1 MKKLIFLFLLTFVVL
16 GNFKVSAQENDR
28 IYISV
33 YQPDKDEITSEASK
47 HLTNKMKNLILAHGI
62 SDEDDNNRFVITSK
76 ILVTTKDIVPSTPQR
91 ISEKIEFTFM
101 IGDVIENKVFESVSI
116 STVGVDINE
125 TKAMISAIKKINIK
139 NSQFES
145 FISNAKKK
153 IESYY
158 TERCNQ
164 ILTQARQ
171 SAANRDF
178 DNAIYQLMQVPS
190 ICDCA
195 EECQNLEIELYQQR
209 IDLNAE
215 QLLNQ
220 AQSIWASSPTIDGA
234 SRAAEIIKQIPSGS
248 SSQPKVELLISDI
261 ESKLK
266 EDQRKEWAFK
276 IQKYKDNI
284 AKEKREYA
292 LRAEQ
297 QKSDNEYR
305 AKQQVSDNEY
315 RAKQQVSDNAYRA
328 RQQASDNAYRAKQ
341 QASDNAFRAN
351 QQAANNAYRA
361 NQQTAD
367 NAARRQYI
375 EACRQVGLEYAKNQP
390 KTVVY
395 RKNVILW

>member
-305 AKQQVSDNEY
+305 AKQQVSDNAY
-315 RAKQQVSDNAYRA
+315 RAK
-328 RQQASDNAYRAKQ
+328 QQASDNAYRAKQ

-390 KTVVY
+390 KTLVY

>member
-1 MKKLIFLFLLTFVVL
+1 MKKLIFLLLLTFVVL

-284 AKEKREYA
+284 AREKREYA

-305 AKQQVSDNEY
+305 AKQQVSDNAY
-315 RAKQQVSDNAYRA
+315 RAK
-328 RQQASDNAYRAKQ
+328 QQASDNAYRAKQ

>member
-125 TKAMISAIKKINIK
+125 TKAMINAIKKINIK

-284 AKEKREYA
+284 AREKREYA

-305 AKQQVSDNEY
+305 AKQQV
-315 RAKQQVSDNAYRA
+315 
-328 RQQASDNAYRAKQ
+328 SDNAYRAKQ

-375 EACRQVGLEYAKNQP
+375 EECRQVGLEYAKNQP

>member
-220 AQSIWASSPTIDGA
+220 VQSIWASSPTIDGA

-305 AKQQVSDNEY
+305 AKQQVSDNAY
-315 RAKQQVSDNAYRA
+315 RAKK
-328 RQQASDNAYRAKQ
+328 QASDNAYRAKQ

>member
-305 AKQQVSDNEY
+305 AKQQVSY
-315 RAKQQVSDNAYRA
+315 NAYRGK
-328 RQQASDNAYRAKQ
+328 QQASDNAYRAKQ

>member
-1 MKKLIFLFLLTFVVL
+1 MKKLIFLLLLTFVVL

-125 TKAMISAIKKINIK
+125 TKAMINAIKKINIK

-178 DNAIYQLMQVPS
+178 DSAIYQLMQVPS

-284 AKEKREYA
+284 AREKREYA

-305 AKQQVSDNEY
+305 AKQQV
-315 RAKQQVSDNAYRA
+315 
-328 RQQASDNAYRAKQ
+328 SDNAYRAKQ

>member
-266 EDQRKEWAFK
+266 EYQRKEWAFK

-305 AKQQVSDNEY
+305 AKQQVSDNAY
-315 RAKQQVSDNAYRA
+315 RAK
-328 RQQASDNAYRAKQ
+328 QQASDNAYRAKQ

>member
-220 AQSIWASSPTIDGA
+220 VQSIWASSPTIDGA

-305 AKQQVSDNEY
+305 AKQQVSDNAY
-315 RAKQQVSDNAYRA
+315 RAK
-328 RQQASDNAYRAKQ
+328 QQASDNAYRAKQ

>member
-1 MKKLIFLFLLTFVVL
+1 MKKLIFLLLLTFVVL

-178 DNAIYQLMQVPS
+178 DSAIYQLMQVPS

-305 AKQQVSDNEY
+305 AKQQVSDNAY
-315 RAKQQVSDNAYRA
+315 RAK
-328 RQQASDNAYRAKQ
+328 QQASDNAYRAKQ

>member
-125 TKAMISAIKKINIK
+125 TKAMINAIKKINIK

-178 DNAIYQLMQVPS
+178 DSAIYQLMQVPS

-266 EDQRKEWAFK
+266 EYQRKEWAFK

-284 AKEKREYA
+284 AREKREYA

-305 AKQQVSDNEY
+305 AKQQV
-315 RAKQQVSDNAYRA
+315 
-328 RQQASDNAYRAKQ
+328 SDNAYRAKQ

-375 EACRQVGLEYAKNQP
+375 EECRQVGLEYAKNQP

>member
-305 AKQQVSDNEY
+305 AKQQVSDNAY
-315 RAKQQVSDNAYRA
+315 RAK
-328 RQQASDNAYRAKQ
+328 QQASDNAYRAKQ

-390 KTVVY
+390 KTVLY
-395 RKNVILW
+395 RKNVIIW

>member
-220 AQSIWASSPTIDGA
+220 AQSIWASSPTIAGA

-305 AKQQVSDNEY
+305 AKQQVSDNAY
-315 RAKQQVSDNAYRA
+315 RAK
-328 RQQASDNAYRAKQ
+328 QQASDNAYRAKQ

>member
-266 EDQRKEWAFK
+266 EYQRKEWAFK

-284 AKEKREYA
+284 AREKREYA

-305 AKQQVSDNEY
+305 AKQQVSDNAY
-315 RAKQQVSDNAYRA
+315 RAK
-328 RQQASDNAYRAKQ
+328 QQASDNAYRAKQ

>member
-62 SDEDDNNRFVITSK
+62 SDEEENNRFVITSK

-305 AKQQVSDNEY
+305 AKQQVSDNAY
-315 RAKQQVSDNAYRA
+315 RAK
-328 RQQASDNAYRAKQ
+328 QQASDNAYRAKQ

-390 KTVVY
+390 KTLVY

>member
-305 AKQQVSDNEY
+305 AKQQVSDNAY
-315 RAKQQVSDNAYRA
+315 RAK
-328 RQQASDNAYRAKQ
+328 QQASDNAYRAKQ

>member
-1 MKKLIFLFLLTFVVL
+1 MKKTAILFLLAFVVL
-16 GNFKVSAQENDR
+16 SNFKVSAQESDG

-47 HLTNKMKNLILAHGI
+47 HLTNKMRNLILAHGI

-76 ILVTTKDIVPSTPQR
+76 MLVTTKDIVPSTPQR

-116 STVGVDINE
+116 STVGVDISE

-178 DNAIYQLMQVPS
+178 DNAIYQLMQVPP
-190 ICDCA
+190 ICDCS
-195 EECQNLEIELYQQR
+195 EECQNLEIELYKQR

-220 AQSIWASSPTIDGA
+220 AQSIWASTPTIEGA

-248 SSQPKVELLISDI
+248 SSQQKVESLISDI
-261 ESKLK
+261 ELKLK

-284 AKEKREYA
+284 AREKRECA

-305 AKQQVSDNEY
+305 AKQQI
-315 RAKQQVSDNAYRA
+315 SDNAYREK
-328 RQQASDNAYRAKQ
+328 QQAADNAYRAKQ
-341 QASDNAFRAN
+341 QASDNAYRAN
-351 QQAANNAYRA
+351 QQAANNAYRT

-367 NAARRQYI
+367 NAARKQYI

>member
-1 MKKLIFLFLLTFVVL
+1 MKKLIFLLLLTFVVL

-125 TKAMISAIKKINIK
+125 TKAMINAIKKINIK

-178 DNAIYQLMQVPS
+178 DSAIYQLMQVPS

-266 EDQRKEWAFK
+266 EYQRKEWAFK

-305 AKQQVSDNEY
+305 AKQQV
-315 RAKQQVSDNAYRA
+315 
-328 RQQASDNAYRAKQ
+328 SDNAYRAKQ

>member
-1 MKKLIFLFLLTFVVL
+1 MKKLIFLFLLTFLVL

-266 EDQRKEWAFK
+266 EYQRKEWAFK

-284 AKEKREYA
+284 AREKREYA

-305 AKQQVSDNEY
+305 AKQQV
-315 RAKQQVSDNAYRA
+315 
-328 RQQASDNAYRAKQ
+328 SDNAYRAKQ

>member
-1 MKKLIFLFLLTFVVL
+1 MKKLIFLLLLTFVVL

-125 TKAMISAIKKINIK
+125 TKAMINAIKKINIK

-178 DNAIYQLMQVPS
+178 DSAIYQLMQVPS

-284 AKEKREYA
+284 AREKREYA

-305 AKQQVSDNEY
+305 AKQQVSDNAY
-315 RAKQQVSDNAYRA
+315 RAK
-328 RQQASDNAYRAKQ
+328 QQASDNAYRAKQ

>member
-266 EDQRKEWAFK
+266 EYQRKEWAFK

-284 AKEKREYA
+284 AREKREYA

-305 AKQQVSDNEY
+305 AKQQV
-315 RAKQQVSDNAYRA
+315 
-328 RQQASDNAYRAKQ
+328 SDNAYRAKQ

>member
-178 DNAIYQLMQVPS
+178 DSAIYQLMQVPS

-266 EDQRKEWAFK
+266 EYQRKEWAFK

-284 AKEKREYA
+284 AREKREYA

-305 AKQQVSDNEY
+305 AKQQV
-315 RAKQQVSDNAYRA
+315 
-328 RQQASDNAYRAKQ
+328 SDNAYRAKQ

>member
-125 TKAMISAIKKINIK
+125 TKAMINAIKKINIK

-305 AKQQVSDNEY
+305 AKQQVSDNAY
-315 RAKQQVSDNAYRA
+315 RAK
-328 RQQASDNAYRAKQ
+328 QQASDNAYRAKQ

>member
-1 MKKLIFLFLLTFVVL
+1 MKKLIFLLLLTFVVL

-125 TKAMISAIKKINIK
+125 TKAMINEIKKINIK

-305 AKQQVSDNEY
+305 AKQQVSDNAY
-315 RAKQQVSDNAYRA
+315 RAK
-328 RQQASDNAYRAKQ
+328 QQASDNAYRAKQ

>member
-220 AQSIWASSPTIDGA
+220 TQSIWASSPTIDGA

-305 AKQQVSDNEY
+305 AKQQVSDNAY
-315 RAKQQVSDNAYRA
+315 RAK
-328 RQQASDNAYRAKQ
+328 QQASDNAYRAKQ

-390 KTVVY
+390 KTLVY

>member
-47 HLTNKMKNLILAHGI
+47 HLANKMKNLILAHGI

-178 DNAIYQLMQVPS
+178 DSAIYQLMQVPS

-266 EDQRKEWAFK
+266 EYQRKEWAFK

-284 AKEKREYA
+284 AREKREYA

-305 AKQQVSDNEY
+305 AKQQV
-315 RAKQQVSDNAYRA
+315 
-328 RQQASDNAYRAKQ
+328 SDNAYRAKQ

>member
-1 MKKLIFLFLLTFVVL
+1 MKKLIFLLLLTFVVL

-125 TKAMISAIKKINIK
+125 TKAMINAIKKINIK

-178 DNAIYQLMQVPS
+178 DSAIYQLMQVPS

-266 EDQRKEWAFK
+266 EYQRKEWAFK

-284 AKEKREYA
+284 AREKREYA

-305 AKQQVSDNEY
+305 AKQQV
-315 RAKQQVSDNAYRA
+315 
-328 RQQASDNAYRAKQ
+328 SDNAYRAKQ

>member
-178 DNAIYQLMQVPS
+178 DSAIYQLMQVPS

-305 AKQQVSDNEY
+305 AKQQVSDN
-315 RAKQQVSDNAYRA
+315 
-328 RQQASDNAYRAKQ
+328 AYRAKQ

-375 EACRQVGLEYAKNQP
+375 EECRQVGLEYAKNQP

>member
-305 AKQQVSDNEY
+305 AKQQVSDNAY
-315 RAKQQVSDNAYRA
+315 RAKQQ
-328 RQQASDNAYRAKQ
+328 ASDNTYRAKQ

>member
-305 AKQQVSDNEY
+305 AKQQVSDN
-315 RAKQQVSDNAYRA
+315 AYRA

>member
-284 AKEKREYA
+284 AREKREYA

-305 AKQQVSDNEY
+305 AKQQVSDNAY
-315 RAKQQVSDNAYRA
+315 RAK
-328 RQQASDNAYRAKQ
+328 QQASDNAYRAKQ

>member
-178 DNAIYQLMQVPS
+178 DSAIYQLMQVPS

-266 EDQRKEWAFK
+266 EYQRKEWAFK

-284 AKEKREYA
+284 AREKREYA

-305 AKQQVSDNEY
+305 AKQQVSDNAY
-315 RAKQQVSDNAYRA
+315 RAK
-328 RQQASDNAYRAKQ
+328 QQASDNAYRAKQ